1 MPLPVFHFPL
11 QITSANALPYHMHF
25 MQGGLKTTLA
35 DSAKP
40 WVACFPSQHVSGCVS
55 SPQNSGKE
63 LLAHFLHEKSGVR
76 SCSWFAQSCTAGAE
90 AESRSAD
97 NRTFISFHQWKNNCG
112 PWQRGAHWNED
123 SASDNCKVIS
133 GRNED
138 KLELSSFNYT
148 FTSDL
153 SLRKN

>member
-1 MPLPVFHFPL
+1 MFPAVSHLHRTLWKKYLPTLCMRKVESGAVPD
-11 QITSANALPYHMHF
+11 LP
-25 MQGGLKTTLA
+25 KA
-35 DSAKP
+35 AEP
-40 WVACFPSQHVSGCVS
+40 V
-55 SPQNSGKE
+55 
-63 LLAHFLHEKSGVR
+63 
-76 SCSWFAQSCTAGAE
+76 AE
-90 AESRSAD
+90 AELESRCAD
-97 NRTFISFHQWKNNCG
+97 NRTFISFHRWKNNCG
-112 PWQRGAHWNED
+112 LWQRGAHWNED

>member
-1 MPLPVFHFPL
+1 MFPVVSHLHRILGKTYSPTFCMRKVESGAVPDLPK
-11 QITSANALPYHMHF
+11 A
-25 MQGGLKTTLA
+25 
-35 DSAKP
+35 
-40 WVACFPSQHVSGCVS
+40 
-55 SPQNSGKE
+55 
-63 LLAHFLHEKSGVR
+63 
-76 SCSWFAQSCTAGAE
+76 AQPGAE
-90 AESRSAD
+90 AELESRSAD
-97 NRTFISFHQWKNNCG
+97 NRTFISFRQWKNNCG
-112 PWQRGAHWNED
+112 PWQRGALWNED

>member
-1 MPLPVFHFPL
+1 MRKVESGAAPDLPK
-11 QITSANALPYHMHF
+11 A
-25 MQGGLKTTLA
+25 
-35 DSAKP
+35 
-40 WVACFPSQHVSGCVS
+40 
-55 SPQNSGKE
+55 
-63 LLAHFLHEKSGVR
+63 
-76 SCSWFAQSCTAGAE
+76 AQPVAE
-90 AESRSAD
+90 AELESRCAD
-97 NRTFISFHQWKNNCG
+97 NRTFISFRRWKNNCG
-112 PWQRGAHWNED
+112 PWQRGAHWKED